1 MRRKSAATELDK
13 QRQKAQ
19 RIAYFKQY
27 WVLYAMLVLPV
38 AYYIIFRYVPMVGN
52 VLAFRRYRPGKG
64 MFGVEWTLVYFERF
78 LGDPTFWRAFKN
90 TIVLSLSN
98 LIVNF
103 PIPIIFA
110 IALNEIRWTPFKKFA
125 QTASYIPRFVST
137 VVVIAILN
145 EFLSPSSGFL
155 NMLLKEIG
163 IEPIYFMNE
172 EAWFRP
178 VYIFSEAW
186 QFTG

>member
-1 MRRKSAATELDK
+1 MA
-13 QRQKAQ
+13 
-19 RIAYFKQY
+19 
-27 WVLYAMLVLPV
+27 
-38 AYYIIFRYVPMVGN
+38 GN
-52 VLAFRRYRPGKG
+52 ILAFRRYVPGKG
-64 MFGVEWTLVYFERF
+64 MFGTQWTTRYVERF
-78 LGDPTFWRAFKN
+78 LKDPVFWKAFKN

-110 IALNEIRWTPFKKFA
+110 IALNELRWEPFKKFA

-155 NMLLKEIG
+155 NMLLKEFGLEGKYCHIVNG
-163 IEPIYFMNE
+163 HVPVKAKKGKKKLSKQEKENLISQYTSLMREAARVLDFEQAAYFRARFAE
-172 EAWFRP
+172 LKE
-178 VYIFSEAW
+178 
-186 QFTG
+186 